1 MKILSTSLLLLTLS
15 LSVYAQ
21 KLQQTATTKEL
32 YEKIVAAKKVQIL
45 DARGADEFAV
55 NHLRGAVQAP
65 VRDSV
70 ALNKVISTLDPN
82 ALTITY
88 SIGPGRSVSLAKKL
102 KEKGFAQVYYLP
114 EGISGWVGAG
124 YPVYSKAQKG
134 EFTPEY
140 FEKLLKNNEVVF
152 VDFASRHCPGC
163 LKLQHTIE
171 ELKNEFDGKVK
182 VVSIELDENLDVI
195 KTQNIKTL
203 PTLRI
208 YKHGQ
213 IAWEH
218 RGRTTKEQLETEIK
232 NNL

>member
-124 YPVYSKAQKG
+124 YPIYSKAQKG

-152 VDFASRHCPGC
+152 VDSASRHCPGC
-163 LKLQHTIE
+163 LKLQPTIE

>member
-1 MKILSTSLLLLTLS
+1 MKNFVTMNSVGIATGIAASLMP
-15 LSVYAQ
+15 AM
-21 KLQQTATTKEL
+21 A
-32 YEKIVAAKKVQIL
+32 
-45 DARGADEFAV
+45 
-55 NHLRGAVQAP
+55 
-65 VRDSV
+65 
-70 ALNKVISTLDPN
+70 
-82 ALTITY
+82 
-88 SIGPGRSVSLAKKL
+88 
-102 KEKGFAQVYYLP
+102 
-114 EGISGWVGAG
+114 
-124 YPVYSKAQKG
+124 
-134 EFTPEY
+134 
-140 FEKLLKNNEVVF
+140 
-152 VDFASRHCPGC
+152 GC
-163 LKLQHTIE
+163 LKLQPTIE